1 MSFTEFKLLHETDRQ
16 RNKIVNFENR
26 PLIPITS
33 CSFQTDSLYLS
44 YFEENQQMLKLFMTL
59 CVSLFVS
66 QADNS
71 VQETTKPV
79 LNYESQL
86 EMKNIQRMEPCFEW
100 TPIKIKQTKH
110 DEQH

>member
-1 MSFTEFKLLHETDRQ
+1 
-16 RNKIVNFENR
+16 
-26 PLIPITS
+26 
-33 CSFQTDSLYLS
+33 
-44 YFEENQQMLKLFMTL
+44 MLKLFMTL